1 MAEGWTQDPQAA
13 EPGLGVRGTAPAACS
28 TAEQGSHCVV
38 TEKAEGDG
46 APGKPALRG
55 EMREALLG

>member
-1 MAEGWTQDPQAA
+1 MRDPQAA

-38 TEKAEGDG
+38 TEKAQGDG